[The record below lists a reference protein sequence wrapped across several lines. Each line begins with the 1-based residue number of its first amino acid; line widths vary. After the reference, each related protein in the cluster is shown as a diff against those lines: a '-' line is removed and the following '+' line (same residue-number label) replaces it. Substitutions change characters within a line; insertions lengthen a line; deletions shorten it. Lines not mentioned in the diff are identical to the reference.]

1 MQSDKHTRGWR
12 IMRYARFLMVLPLL
26 ALLGCDDDGI
36 TENPVDSAALVRFI
50 NLSEDPG
57 VVDVRFI
64 DRVENL
70 PTFAGVPFEGTT
82 GAGFRRVADGTR
94 HLRIFPNSTNP
105 TVAQTQLVDDPSF
118 GLSADQ
124 RYSLVLTGSTGD
136 HTLTQIQEPATLDL
150 APDGQISVQVLH
162 GDVGQGAVRVHVSP
176 STEVTFLS
184 DLISEA
190 VHVFDVGELS
200 TSGYANLPV
209 LDDAFYYFAVTDG
222 DDDLLYYGAPQVPG
236 SESSTPTVGPL
247 PGVTIEGSV
256 LTAILTPAQGVLLTV
271 DRTIDP

>member
-1 MQSDKHTRGWR
+1 
-12 IMRYARFLMVLPLL
+12 MRYARLLIVLPLL
-26 ALLGCDDDGI
+26 AVMGCDDDGI

-70 PTFAGVPFEGTT
+70 PMFAGVPFEGTT
-82 GAGFRRVADGTR
+82 GAGFQRVADGTR

-105 TVAQTQLVDDPSF
+105 EVAKTQLVDDPSF
-118 GLSADQ
+118 GLTADQ
-124 RYSLVLTGSTGD
+124 RYSLVLTGSTGS
-136 HTLTQIQEPATLDL
+136 HTVTQLQEPADLDL

-162 GDVGQGAVRVHVSP
+162 GHVGEGNVRVHVAP
-176 STEVTFLS
+176 SSEVAFLS

-209 LDDAFYYFAVTDG
+209 LEEGLYYFAVTDES
-222 DDDLLYYGAPQVPG
+222 DDLLYFAAPDQPG

-256 LTAILTPAQGVLLTV
+256 LTAVLTPADDVLLV
-271 DRTIDP
+271 IDRTIDP